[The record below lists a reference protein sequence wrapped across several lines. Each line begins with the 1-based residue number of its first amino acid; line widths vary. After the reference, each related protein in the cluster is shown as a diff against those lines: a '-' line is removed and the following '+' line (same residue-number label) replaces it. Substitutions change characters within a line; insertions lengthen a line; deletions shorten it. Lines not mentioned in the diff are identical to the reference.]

1 MAAGY
6 WKKLSVLTILVTI
19 ITILYYKNLSQRSD
33 RYYLR
38 EVGPSKMS
46 DKELY
51 SNLPMDTGTTT
62 EAGSI
67 DISHHKRRKI
77 TSSVNSNQIN
87 ILSYSTRRLKETKD
101 ESEAT
106 VGYVLADDYW
116 EQQNSGC
123 RNLQSLQCWAAKLNM
138 KVVEPFIVN
147 SVPRTLPTSANTD
160 WLRHSRMFDMDQWNK
175 ESVKLNHSELVHWE
189 DFLAKAHRNVITVEF
204 EYAYSKDVQRKQ
216 RELKTNPTQEI
227 EFECEPHKGWPK
239 ATQVAFLK
247 SHNFTIVRKVC
258 LNFEHGKFLTQNE
271 FRNTIIGEYSPD
283 EVTIIFK
290 QWRGLGI
297 VGRILVKATGC
308 VNTGIQENMQPNH
321 RVFDDARKYASMYL
335 TGNLSKPYTLPTL
348 SSLDPNVPSQE
359 YIAVMARL
367 EKSKL
372 SFNKRPGIVPYC
384 FEQTLKYTRKLVE
397 DSGIG
402 RTFLSIDIGK
412 FGSNSFKNTGDS
424 SDLHKEFEKFF
435 KSLYGGRITIKEW
448 ERTFQDVTH
457 TDDSGYIALLQK
469 VIVTQ
474 AKCVIF
480 VGGGAFQKHALN
492 LYQSLHPKREWCI
505 HVVNECTTDKNLPM
519 D

>member
-1 MAAGY
+1 MAAGF
-6 WKKLSVLTILVTI
+6 WKKLSVLTTLVVI
-19 ITILYYKNLSQRSD
+19 ITILNYNNLSRQSD

-51 SNLPMDTGTTT
+51 SNLPLDTGTAT
-62 EAGSI
+62 EAVSV
-67 DISHHKRRKI
+67 DVNHHKGREI
-77 TSSVNSNQIN
+77 LNSVNSNQIN
-87 ILSYSTRRLKETKD
+87 VLSYSTRRLKETKT
-101 ESEAT
+101 ENEAMG
-106 VGYVLADDYW
+106 GYVLADDYW

-123 RNLQSLQCWAAKLNM
+123 RNLQSLQCWAAKLKM

-147 SVPRTLPTSANTD
+147 SVLRTLPTSANTA
-160 WLRHSRMFDMDQWNK
+160 WLRYSSMFDMDEWNK

-189 DFLAKAHRNVITVEF
+189 DFLAKAHQNVITVEF

-216 RELKTNPTQEI
+216 RELKTNPTQKIEI
-227 EFECEPHKGWPK
+227 ECEPHTGWPK
-239 ATQVAFLK
+239 ATQAAFLK
-247 SHNFTIVRKVC
+247 SHNFTIVRIVC
-258 LNFEHGKFLTQNE
+258 LNFEYGKFLTPSE
-271 FRNTIIGEYSPD
+271 FRDMIIGEYSPD
-283 EVTIIFK
+283 EVTIIFR

-297 VGRILVKATGC
+297 VGRILVKDTGC
-308 VNTGIQENMQPNH
+308 VNTGIQEKMQPSH
-321 RVFDDARKYASMYL
+321 RVFNDARNYASVYL
-335 TGNLSKPYTLPTL
+335 TGNLSKQYTLPTF
-348 SSLDPNVPSQE
+348 SLLEPNVPSQE
-359 YIAVMARL
+359 YIAVMGRL

-384 FEQTLKYTRKLVE
+384 FEQTIKYTRKLAE
-397 DSGIG
+397 DIGVG
-402 RTFLSIDIGK
+402 RTFLSVDIGK

-435 KSLYGGRITIKEW
+435 KSLYGGQVTINEW
-448 ERTFQDVTH
+448 ERTFQDVAH

-469 VIVTQ
+469 VIVVR

-492 LYQSLHPKREWCI
+492 IYRSLHPKHEWCI
-505 HVVNECTTDKNLPM
+505 HIVNECTTDKNLPM